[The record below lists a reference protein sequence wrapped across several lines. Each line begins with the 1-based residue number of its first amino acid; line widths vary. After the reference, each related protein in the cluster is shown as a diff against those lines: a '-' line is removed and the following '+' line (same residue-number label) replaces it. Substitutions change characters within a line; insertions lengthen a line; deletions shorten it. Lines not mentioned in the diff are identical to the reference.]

1 MSPLT
6 NSSPECYIDDDLLSY
21 SIEGIDELING
32 FWKRKQ
38 GDSWFDERDWD
49 GKSTVTTVLEK
60 KSAISSVSQDLLE
73 PGVQRAHSRFRGIRQ
88 YKDKYVVEIRP
99 SGSKKTVWLGAYK
112 TQEEAALAFD
122 AGIFYFRKS
131 HIPYNF
137 TDSPRVL
144 PACEPQ
150 DVSVEFVKKAARRH
164 AGRALA
170 SSARYSKPRIHGQSS
185 SAGSPA
191 GSSTGW
197 FRPLKKRKSIGVE
210 TFGSVY
216 QSPARV
222 YFSASFL
229 SM

>member
-21 SIEGIDELING
+21 SIEGIDELNG

-38 GDSWFDERDWD
+38 GDSWFGERDWD
-49 GKSTVTTVLEK
+49 GKSTVTTVSENE
-60 KSAISSVSQDLLE
+60 SAISSASQDLLE
-73 PGVQRAHSRFRGIRQ
+73 PGVQLPRTRFKGIRQ
-88 YKDKYVVEIRP
+88 KDNKWISEIRP
-99 SGSKKTVWLGAYK
+99 SASKKTVWLGTYA

-122 AGIFYFRKS
+122 AGIFYFQKFG
-131 HIPYNF
+131 IPYNF

-144 PACEPQ
+144 PACEPK

-164 AGRALA
+164 ADRTLA
-170 SSARYSKPRIHGQSS
+170 SSARLSKPRIHGQSS

-197 FRPLKKRKSIGVE
+197 FRPSKKRNSIGVE